1 MGQPWPVALTVWQ
14 QNFIHS
20 FIH

>member
-14 QNFIHS
+14 
-20 FIH
+20 